1 MVTLSGLKTV
11 VVTINLPGAAPSCP
25 GEVFLWGTEKEN
37 VS

>member
-11 VVTINLPGAAPSCP
+11 VVTINLPEQRQVAP
-25 GEVFLWGTEKEN
+25 GRFFLWGTEKEN